1 MKPQRTAFKDP
12 EVARL
17 QEMLLGVLANIS
29 EDNFNGREI
38 TGTTASSANTSA
50 TFPHMLGQVPSM
62 VLILE
67 GNAYVA
73 YGTIGANTVDIRST
87 GTSQKFRALAI
98 K

>member
-1 MKPQRTAFKDP
+1 MKPQRTAYKDA
-12 EVARL
+12 EVAQL
-17 QEMLLGVLANIS
+17 QEMLLAVFANIS
-29 EDNFNGREI
+29 EDNFNGREV

-50 TFPHMLGQVPSM
+50 KFPHSLGQVPSM

-73 YGTIGANTVDIRST
+73 HGGIGSDTVDIRST
-87 GTSQKFRALAI
+87 GTSQKFRALVI